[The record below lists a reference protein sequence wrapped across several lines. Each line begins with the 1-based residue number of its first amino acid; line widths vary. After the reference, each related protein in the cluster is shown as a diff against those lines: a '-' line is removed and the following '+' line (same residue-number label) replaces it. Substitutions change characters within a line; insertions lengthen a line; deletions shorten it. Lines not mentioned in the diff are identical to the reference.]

1 MTTSIKINKNTQTR
15 INLCD
20 FNNIEFGKIFSDHMF
35 RVDYENGAWQ
45 TGEIIPYGDISFSP
59 ALSSLHYGQA
69 IFEGMKAFKDEQ
81 GNPQLFRPD
90 ANFERFNLSAERMGM
105 PTIPEELFMTGLRE
119 LVKLDRD
126 WIPTKEGSALYLRPF
141 MFATDDFVG
150 VRPSNNYS
158 FIIFCC
164 PVNSYYP
171 KPIKVKVEEKYTRAF
186 DGMAGSAKAAG
197 NYGISMRPTIEAKKE
212 GFDQIIWTDGR
223 EHKYVEESGTTNLFF
238 VLNDKTVL
246 TPALDGNILKG
257 VTRDS
262 CIKLLKAE
270 GYTVEERHISID
282 EVAAAA
288 RTGELTDAF
297 GTGTAALIAKIE
309 TIAYKQERFELPD
322 PEQRKVSNWLYKTLG
337 EIQTSKIED
346 KYDWIVKCN

>member
-1 MTTSIKINKNTQTR
+1 MSISIKINKNTQSR

-35 RVDYENGAWQ
+35 RVDYENGAWK
-45 TGEIIPYGDISFSP
+45 TGEILPYGNISFSP

-69 IFEGMKAFKDEQ
+69 IFEGMKAFKDAN
-81 GNPQLFRPD
+81 GNPQLFRPL

-105 PTIPEELFMTGLRE
+105 PTIPEEIFMSGLSE
-119 LVKLDRD
+119 LVRLDKD

-171 KPIKVKVEEKYTRAF
+171 KPIKVKVEQKYTRAF
-186 DGMAGSAKAAG
+186 DGMAGSAKNAG
-197 NYGISMRPTIEAKKE
+197 NYGISMRPTMEAKKE
-212 GFDQIIWTDGR
+212 GLDQIIWTDGR

-238 VLNDKTVL
+238 VLDDYTVI

-262 CIKLLKAE
+262 CIKLLRDANYK
-270 GYTVEERHISID
+270 VEERHISVD
-282 EVAAAA
+282 EIADAA
-288 RTGELTDAF
+288 RKGKLIDAF

-309 TIAYKQERFELPD
+309 TIAYNDERFELP
-322 PEQRKVSNWLYKTLG
+322 PANERKVSNWLYTTLG

-346 KYDWIVKCN
+346 KFGWITKL

>member
-1 MTTSIKINKNTQTR
+1 MAISFKINKNEQTR
-15 INLCD
+15 ISLCD
-20 FNNIEFGKIFSDHMF
+20 FNNIEFGKIFSDYMF
-35 RVDYENGAWQ
+35 RVDYENGTWQ
-45 TGEIIPYGDISFSP
+45 QGEILPYGNIHFSP

-69 IFEGMKAFKDEQ
+69 IFEGMKAFKDTE

-105 PTIPEELFMTGLRE
+105 PTIPEELFMGGLAE
-119 LVKLDRD
+119 LVRMDKD

-141 MFATDDFVG
+141 MFATDDFIG
-150 VRPSNNYS
+150 VRASNNYT

-164 PVNSYYP
+164 PVNAYYSH
-171 KPIKVKVEEKYTRAF
+171 PIKVKVEEKYTRAF
-186 DGMAGSAKAAG
+186 NGMAGFAKAAG
-197 NYGISMRPTIEAKKE
+197 NYGISMRPTLEARKE
-212 GFDQIIWTDGR
+212 GFDQIIWTDGA

-238 VLNDKTVL
+238 VLNDKTII

-270 GYTVEERHISID
+270 GYTVEERHIAID
-282 EVAAAA
+282 EVIDACKA
-288 RTGELTDAF
+288 GNLTDAF

-309 TIAYKQERFELPD
+309 SISYKGENFVLPQAD
-322 PEQRKVSNWLYKTLG
+322 DRKVSNWLYKTLG
-337 EIQTSKIED
+337 EIQTSKQAD
-346 KYDWIVKCN
+346 KFGWVVKL